1 MSSAVSG
8 RQSAPPT
15 TLRIASDW
23 QQFRKERYQI
33 QRVMKKDKN
42 IEKPIV
48 FLMLIDMLA
57 LITLVIEFIYFTVT
71 AFE

>member
-8 RQSAPPT
+8 RQNAPPT

>member
-8 RQSAPPT
+8 RQNATPT

>member
-1 MSSAVSG
+1 
-8 RQSAPPT
+8 
-15 TLRIASDW
+15 
-23 QQFRKERYQI
+23 
-33 QRVMKKDKN
+33 MKKDKN